1 MAEREAEE
9 ARLGESAGGFSDQVS
24 RSAVDVCGFLTGVLL
39 SILSSFDCTNNESLA
54 RIGNQSG
61 KNSHTQIGISR
72 IRRRRRRLQLSLKP
86 KNKKSLCERLWCWC
100 VFRQRVGSLRNDDN
114 ALCLI

>member
-39 SILSSFDCTNNESLA
+39 SILSSLDCTNNESLA

-72 IRRRRRRLQLSLKP
+72 IRRRRLQLSLKP

-100 VFRQRVGSLRNDDN
+100 VFRQRVGSLGNDDD

>member
-39 SILSSFDCTNNESLA
+39 SILPSFVCTNNESLA
-54 RIGNQSG
+54 RIGNQSR
-61 KNSHTQIGISR
+61 KNSHTEIGISR
-72 IRRRRRRLQLSLKP
+72 LRRRRRLQLSL
-86 KNKKSLCERLWCWC
+86 NKTKK
-100 VFRQRVGSLRNDDN
+100 
-114 ALCLI
+114 

>member
-39 SILSSFDCTNNESLA
+39 SILTSFVCTNNESLA

-61 KNSHTQIGISR
+61 NNSHTEIGISP
-72 IRRRRRRLQLSLKP
+72 RRRRRLQLSL
-86 KNKKSLCERLWCWC
+86 NKTKKIRNHC
-100 VFRQRVGSLRNDDN
+100 VRDSGVGVYSGREWGR
-114 ALCLI
+114 

>member
-39 SILSSFDCTNNESLA
+39 SIISSFDCTNNESLA

-72 IRRRRRRLQLSLKP
+72 IRRRRRLQLSLKS
-86 KNKKSLCERLWCWC
+86 KNKKSLCERLVLVCIQAESG
-100 VFRQRVGSLRNDDN
+100 VVEK
-114 ALCLI
+114 